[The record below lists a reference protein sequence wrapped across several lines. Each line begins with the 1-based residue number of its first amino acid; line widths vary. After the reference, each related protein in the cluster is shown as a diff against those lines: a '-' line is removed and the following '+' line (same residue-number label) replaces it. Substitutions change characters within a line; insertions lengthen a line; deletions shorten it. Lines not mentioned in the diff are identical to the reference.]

1 MVVLNFE
8 KLLLEVNKRLPS
20 DRTVQTSKIKNS
32 TKELP
37 GIISDMSF
45 TKRFFFKGDELA
57 VAYGVSILS
66 YESELSEQEINESCE
81 TFKYIIYEVFNFD
94 SDFKVNLVTS
104 AESFWKDEEGKE
116 HYDPT
121 FFYSIVWFIFK

>member
-45 TKRFFFKGDELA
+45 TKRFLFKGDELA
-57 VAYGVSILS
+57 VAYGASVLT